1 MSDVFRKFDARVE
14 EIELYLSFL
23 ASVQDAVS
31 GNANSGKFQV
41 AFAFTPKHQ
50 QVLHASVFLHLY
62 NLVESTVTW
71 CIELVESAV
80 SSHESRTI
88 GHLSER
94 LRTEWV
100 KTVARTSED
109 LTHGHRLDAALLLCN
124 QVLNLMPPELKI
136 ARKVGGNW
144 DDEKIFGLA
153 SRIGFNLNISPA
165 VQRRVRRPIR
175 NDLGP
180 MKIVKK
186 MRNELAHGSISFSEC
201 GADHSVTDLRE
212 IANDCLSYLREFIGC
227 VESYVSNHE
236 YLEPGA
242 RPPQG
247 AAV

>member
-1 MSDVFRKFDARVE
+1 MSDIIRKFDSRVE

-23 ASVQDAVS
+23 GSVQDAIS
-31 GNANSGKFQV
+31 GSVDRGKFPST
-41 AFAFTPKHQ
+41 FAFTPKHQ

-71 CIELVESAV
+71 CIDLIEAAV

-88 GHLSER
+88 RHLSEQ
-94 LRTEWV
+94 LRREWV

-109 LTHGHRLDAALLLCN
+109 LTHGNRLDAALLLCD
-124 QVLNLMPPELKI
+124 QVVNLMPPELKI
-136 ARKVGGNW
+136 ARNNGGNW

-165 VQRRVRRPIR
+165 IHKRVRRPIR

-180 MKIVKK
+180 MKIIKK

-201 GADHSVTDLRE
+201 GADHSVSDLRE
-212 IANDCLSYLREFIGC
+212 IANDCLSYLRELIGC
-227 VESYVSNHE
+227 VENYISNHE
-236 YLEPGA
+236 YLEA
-242 RPPQG
+242 ASRPPQG
-247 AAV
+247 AEV

>member
-1 MSDVFRKFDARVE
+1 MSDIFRKFDARVE

-23 ASVQDAVS
+23 TSVQDAIS
-31 GNANSGKFQV
+31 GGDPGGNFSST
-41 AFAFTPKHQ
+41 FAFTPKHQ

-71 CIELVESAV
+71 CIELIESAV
-80 SSHESRTI
+80 SSHELRTI
-88 GHLSER
+88 GNLSEQ
-94 LRTEWV
+94 LRKEWV
-100 KTVARTSED
+100 KAVARTSED
-109 LTHGHRLDAALLLCN
+109 LSQGHRLDAALLLCN

-136 ARKVGGNW
+136 ARNVGGNW

-153 SRIGFNLNISPA
+153 GRIGFNLNISPA
-165 VQRRVRRPIR
+165 VHRRVRRPIR

-201 GADHSVTDLRE
+201 GADHSVSDLRE

-227 VESYVSNHE
+227 VENYVSNHE
-236 YLEPGA
+236 YLVAAA
-242 RPPQG
+242 RPHQG
-247 AAV
+247 ASV